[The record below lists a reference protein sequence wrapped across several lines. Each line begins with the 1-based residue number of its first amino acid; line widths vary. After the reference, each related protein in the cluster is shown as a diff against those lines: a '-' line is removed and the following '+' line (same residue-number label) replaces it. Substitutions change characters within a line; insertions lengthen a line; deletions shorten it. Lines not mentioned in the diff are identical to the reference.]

1 MSLSPPRFHGT
12 TTQAHVVATARK
24 MGEIEAM
31 KFAYPLVGACVVFGA
46 WSAFAAKPKAVT
58 VDAVEERALVAMV
71 KKAEEMGIKG
81 VAVVAVSEGKVVT
94 SWSSK
99 MRVVG
104 SMRKE
109 PSDNEKGANLLAIAY
124 TKAGEMGESLKD
136 SGKAGR
142 PKLGGEN
149 GWPGGLIKEVK
160 RGHAIA
166 AFSGGP
172 SEDDVKIS
180 QVGLDVMVGEL

>member
-1 MSLSPPRFHGT
+1 
-12 TTQAHVVATARK
+12 
-24 MGEIEAM
+24 M
-31 KFAYPLVGACVVFGA
+31 KVAYPLVGACVLFTA
-46 WSAFAAKPKAVT
+46 WSAYAGKPKV
-58 VDAVEERALVAMV
+58 VSVEAVEDRALTAMV
-71 KKAEEMGIKG
+71 KKAEELGIKG
-81 VAVVAVSEGKVVT
+81 VAVVAFSEGNAVM

-109 PSDNEKGANLLAIAY
+109 PSENDKGANLLAIAY

-149 GWPGGLIKEVK
+149 GWTGGLIKEIK

-172 SEDDVKIS
+172 SEDDAKIS
-180 QVGLDVMVGEL
+180 QAGLDVMVGELER